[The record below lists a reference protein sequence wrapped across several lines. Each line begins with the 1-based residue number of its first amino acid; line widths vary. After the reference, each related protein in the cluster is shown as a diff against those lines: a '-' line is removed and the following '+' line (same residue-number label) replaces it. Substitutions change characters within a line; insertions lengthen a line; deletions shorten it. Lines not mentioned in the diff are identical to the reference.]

1 LHALLPLGT
10 RVTLVFAA
18 HERRT
23 KPCTA
28 GTPPLRAWLVMARS
42 GNLETYI
49 CWLHRWRL
57 SAHAI
62 LRSVVAQSLFHNA
75 ELLLVYTA
83 AGASLHV
90 RSLSCCCVLP
100 ARCRGQCV
108 LALQRGL
115 CIRYLLNRS
124 APGETTAFQPPHPF
138 HARTGLP
145 LARLHVVAPTY
156 ACPHIVHLVPPALP
170 HCSGRSNGRVPTLTA
185 RWGRLFS
192 R

>member
-1 LHALLPLGT
+1 
-10 RVTLVFAA
+10 
-18 HERRT
+18 
-23 KPCTA
+23 
-28 GTPPLRAWLVMARS
+28 
-42 GNLETYI
+42 
-49 CWLHRWRL
+49 
-57 SAHAI
+57 
-62 LRSVVAQSLFHNA
+62 
-75 ELLLVYTA
+75 LLLNTRTGWAQVPEEGARGAGVVVVEVPYNRCHCCLVIAGAQGSCGVQYTA